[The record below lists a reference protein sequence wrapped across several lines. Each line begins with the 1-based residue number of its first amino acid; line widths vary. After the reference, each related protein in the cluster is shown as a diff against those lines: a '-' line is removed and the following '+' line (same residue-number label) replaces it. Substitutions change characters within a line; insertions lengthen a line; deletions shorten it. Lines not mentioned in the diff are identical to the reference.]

1 MNGLDSLL
9 SATQGCIRG
18 VDRALVLIWSS
29 ESSSKFIL
37 AESGPLLLKDGS
49 PCFFACSHLSLR
61 GCIKCL
67 AQRLFSD
74 MDVCFLADY
83 HEFVSL
89 TSEVSLYCF

>member
-1 MNGLDSLL
+1 MPHKV
-9 SATQGCIRG
+9 AFE
-18 VDRALVLIWSS
+18 VLTVLWFSS
-29 ESSSKFIL
+29 GAESSSKFIL